1 MRISCVIG
9 LVLLLGGCA
18 NTVLEATVSSGWK
31 PAQGV
36 DVSIECPITSGSD
49 VERKR
54 RVLGKTDENGH
65 YELAETTGRVL
76 HETCDILVG
85 ERRFAMSTIC
95 VEPGE
100 THCKR
105 AVIETD
111 LTTSDARTKK

>member
-1 MRISCVIG
+1 MKALALVVLFVPIG
-9 LVLLLGGCA
+9 ACSA
-18 NTVLEATVSSGWK
+18 TVLEANVSSGWK

-36 DVSIECPITSGSD
+36 DVSIECPSGD
-49 VERKR
+49 GETKR

-65 YELAETTGRVL
+65 YELSETTGRVL
-76 HETCDILVG
+76 HEKCDILVG

-95 VEPGE
+95 VEPGDV
-100 THCKR
+100 HCKR